1 MVDVRH
7 RSMRVVMLPWLAHGH
22 IFPFLELAKKL
33 THRNFHIYICSTP
46 VLVNSIKPKLSHH
59 PNNYSNSIE
68 AVELHLPS
76 IPELPPHHHTTKG
89 LPPHLMPTLMK
100 ALDMTDTRAN
110 FSNIVESV
118 KPDLIIHDFLPSWVT
133 EVASSLN
140 IPTIAFLTSGATV
153 FSFGFHHSQKKD
165 EEYPF
170 PEIYTDSLKK
180 KIMKM
185 AETSYATNNG
195 KGLQFY
201 ERSCKIVLMKS
212 FRELEGKYMDY
223 LSASFGK
230 KVVPVG
236 PLVQE
241 PVHDDNEGI
250 DIINWLNKKEK
261 SSTVYVSFG
270 SECYPSKED
279 MEEIAHGLE
288 LSNVNFI
295 WVVRFPE
302 GDKMKLDEALP
313 DGYLGRIGDR
323 GIVVE
328 NWAPQLKILD
338 HSSIGGFVSHCGWG
352 SLMESIKFGIPVIAI
367 PMQHDQPWNARLAE
381 VSDVGVEV
389 KRDDSDRLC
398 RENVAKVIKQV
409 VVEKYGE
416 DIRRKTKE
424 MKYNIIRKVEEEI
437 DEVVKEILQV
447 VEM

>member
-1 MVDVRH
+1 MVDAKH
-7 RSMRVVMLPWLAHGH
+7 RSVRVVMLPWLAHGH

-76 IPELPPHHHTTKG
+76 IPELPPHYHSTKG
-89 LPPHLMPTLMK
+89 LPPHLLPTLMK
-100 ALDMTDTRAN
+100 AFNMSDTRAN
-110 FSNIVESV
+110 FSEIVESV

-140 IPTIAFLTSGATV
+140 IPSIVFFTTGATLL
-153 FSFGFHHSQKKD
+153 SFGMHVSKKKD
-165 EEYPF
+165 EEFPF
-170 PEIYTDSLKK
+170 PEIYNDSLKK
-180 KIMKM
+180 RYMKFV
-185 AETSYATNNG
+185 ENSYARNNG
-195 KGLQFY
+195 NGFQCY
-201 ERSCKIVLMKS
+201 ERSCDIVLIKS

-230 KVVPVG
+230 KIVPVG

-241 PVHDDNEGI
+241 PVHDDNEGM
-250 DIINWLNKKEK
+250 DIINWLNTKEK

-270 SECYPSKED
+270 SECYPSKKD

-288 LSNVNFI
+288 LSNMNFI

-313 DGYLGRIGDR
+313 DGYLGRIRDR

-328 NWAPQLKILD
+328 NWAPQIKILD
-338 HSSIGGFVSHCGWG
+338 HSSTGGFVSHCGWG
-352 SLMESIKFGIPVIAI
+352 SLMESIRFGVPIIAI
-367 PMQHDQPWNARLAE
+367 PMQFDQPWNARLAE
-381 VSDVGVEV
+381 VSGVGVEV
-389 KRDDSDRLC
+389 KRDNSGKLC
-398 RENVAKVIKQV
+398 RENVAKAIKEL
-409 VVEKYGE
+409 VVEENGE
-416 DIRRKTKE
+416 DIRRKSKETKD
-424 MKYNIIRKVEEEI
+424 NITRKVEEEFN
-437 DEVVKEILQV
+437 EVVKEMLQV
-447 VEM
+447 IEL